1 MQDTWNSQ
9 FDEQPVRI
17 TDYLRILYRGRW
29 IIVFSFISVFA
40 ATAYFSFTTPPI
52 YESSCKVIVVQSG
65 GLERTLFSVSPFGQ
79 QMTRL
84 NNQLQIL
91 KSRYLAIKV
100 VDYLSNSTEYDSLL
114 AANYNL
120 SGEEAIPNKPGI
132 GQIMRSMDVSIIRD
146 TDIIQIKMKASSGW
160 EAAYLANSVAEV
172 YKELDQ
178 TTNRQEITQ
187 VVDFLDDQLEKIE
200 KELKYSEEAFKE
212 FQQESGSVSLTGDAA
227 LIVNQ
232 LVTFESAYREAQIEI
247 STNSTRLAGLKSR
260 LGELKQSLV
269 ADLADI
275 THPKIIEY
283 RSRIASIEAN
293 LATYKIQGVPDNF
306 PQVEKEKKNLE
317 GLKKSLADETK
328 KLLLAKIPVG
338 DPLQRNQGLVE
349 AIITSEIEI
358 SAFGARAAA
367 LKTIVDDFDSKLE
380 ELPEKTLQLA
390 RLERSRR
397 LNENIYLMMKEKY
410 EETRITRAGQIGK
423 IRMVDGAV
431 PSGNPISPKTNR
443 NLLLGA
449 LIGLGLGI
457 GITFLIEYM
466 DNSIRTI
473 ENVERLKLPLLGSI
487 PEIKPELTNGK
498 WKPLFIKQFQSK
510 NDKKVEEGKI
520 AERLITHLKPKS
532 HISEAYR
539 ALRTQLQYSKTDDPA
554 RTILVS
560 SPGPGEG
567 KSTSV
572 ANLAIALAQ
581 MGSKVILVDTDLR
594 RPVLHNL
601 FNLSRE
607 VGLTNYL
614 VGNEPLTSIVKVT
627 EIENLHMITTGILPP
642 NPSEMIG
649 SKRMR
654 EFLQEIKQEF
664 EYVLFDSPPMI
675 AVTDALVLAP
685 LVDGVV
691 VVLRSGKTDRDA
703 ALRTFE
709 LLQNVRGRALGVLLN
724 DVSAS
729 NMYGSYYYYY
739 YYYYYYGD
747 SGEKKSRK
755 GGKHRRKHRKQSHK
769 ADV

>member
-1 MQDTWNSQ
+1 MQDSWNNQ
-9 FDEQPVRI
+9 FDEKPVRI

-29 IIVFSFISVFA
+29 IILLSFLSIFA
-40 ATAYFSFTTPPI
+40 ATAYFSFTTPPT
-52 YESSCKVIVVQSG
+52 YESSCKVIVDQSG
-65 GLERTLFSVSPFGQ
+65 GLDRTLFNVSPFSQ
-79 QMTRL
+79 QLTRL

-91 KSRYLAIKV
+91 KSRNLAVKV
-100 VDYLSNSTEYDSLL
+100 VDYLSSSTEYDSLR
-114 AANYNL
+114 AVNYNL
-120 SGEEAIPNKPGI
+120 LEDEAIPNKPGI
-132 GQIMRSMDVSIIRD
+132 GRIMRSMAVSIIRD
-146 TDIIQIKMKASSGW
+146 TDIILIKMQASSGW
-160 EAAYLANSVAEV
+160 EAAYLANSVFEV

-178 TTNRQEITQ
+178 STNQQEITQ
-187 VVDFLDDQLEKIE
+187 IVDFLDDQLEKIE
-200 KELKYSEEAFKE
+200 DELQYSEEALRT
-212 FQQESGSVSLTGDAA
+212 FQKKSGSVSLSGDAE
-227 LIVNQ
+227 LVVSQ
-232 LVTFESAYREAQIEI
+232 LVEFESAYREAQTEI
-247 STNSTRLAGLKSR
+247 STNATRLEGLKSR
-260 LGELKQSLV
+260 LGELRQSLET
-269 ADLADI
+269 DLADL
-275 THPKIIEY
+275 THPKINEY
-283 RSRIASIEAN
+283 RSRIASIEAT
-293 LATYKIQGVPDNF
+293 LATYKIQGVPENL
-306 PQVEKEKKNLE
+306 PQVKKEKKNLV

-338 DPLQRNQGLVE
+338 DPLKRNQDLVE

-358 SAFGARAAA
+358 TAFEARASA
-367 LKTIVDDFDSKLE
+367 LKRIVDEYNIKLE
-380 ELPEKTLQLA
+380 ELPDKTLQLA
-390 RLERSRR
+390 RLERARR

-410 EETRITRAGQIGK
+410 EESRITRAGQIGK
-423 IRMVDGAV
+423 IRMVDEAV
-431 PSGNPISPKTNR
+431 PSGNPISPRTNR

-457 GITFLIEYM
+457 GITFMIEYM

-487 PEIKPELTNGK
+487 PEIHPELTNGK
-498 WKPLFIKQFQSK
+498 WKPHFIKQFQSK
-510 NDKKVEEGKI
+510 NGKKVDAGKI

-532 HISEAYR
+532 PISEAYR
-539 ALRTQLQYSKTDDPA
+539 ALRTQLQYSKTDEPI

-581 MGSKVILVDTDLR
+581 MGSKVVLADTDLR

-614 VGNEPLTSIVKVT
+614 VGNEPLAGIVKAT
-627 EIENLHMITTGILPP
+627 EIENLHIITTGILPP
-642 NPSEMIG
+642 NPSEMVG

-654 EFLQEIKQEF
+654 EFLHEIKQEF

-685 LVDGVV
+685 WVDGVV
-691 VVLRSGKTDRDA
+691 VVIRSGKTDQDA
-703 ALRTFE
+703 AMRSFE
-709 LLQNVRGRALGVLLN
+709 LLQNVHGRALGVLLN
-724 DVSAS
+724 DVSSS

-739 YYYYYYGD
+739 YYYYYYGE

-755 GGKHRRKHRKQSHK
+755 GGKHRRKHRKHTQK

>member
-1 MQDTWNSQ
+1 LQDTWNSQ

-40 ATAYFSFTTPPI
+40 ATAYFSFTTPPT
-52 YESSCKVIVVQSG
+52 YESSYKVIVDQSG
-65 GLERTLFSVSPFGQ
+65 GLERTLFSVSPFSQ
-79 QMTRL
+79 QLTRL

-91 KSRYLAIKV
+91 KSRHLAVKV
-100 VDYLSNSTEYDSLL
+100 VDYLSNSTEYDSLRS
-114 AANYNL
+114 ANYNL
-120 SGEEAIPNKPGI
+120 SEDEVIPNKPGI
-132 GQIMRSMDVSIIRD
+132 GRIMRSMAVSIIRD
-146 TDIIQIKMKASSGW
+146 TDIIQIKMQASSGW
-160 EAAYLANSVAEV
+160 EAAFLANSVVEV
-172 YKELDQ
+172 YKEIDQ
-178 TTNRQEITQ
+178 YTNRQEITQ

-200 KELKYSEEAFKE
+200 KELKYSEEELKK
-212 FQQESGSVSLTGDAA
+212 FQKISGSVSLSGDAA
-227 LIVNQ
+227 LIVSQ
-232 LVTFESAYREAQIEI
+232 LVEFESAYREAQIEI
-247 STNSTRLAGLKSR
+247 STNSKRLEGLKSR
-260 LGELKQSLV
+260 LGELKQSLE
-269 ADLADI
+269 ADLADL
-275 THPKIIEY
+275 THPKINEY
-283 RSRIASIEAN
+283 RSRIASIEAT
-293 LATYKIQGVPDNF
+293 LVTYKIQGVPDNL
-306 PQVEKEKKNLE
+306 PQVQKEKKNLE

-328 KLLLAKIPVG
+328 NLLLAKIPVD
-338 DPLQRNQGLVE
+338 DPLMRNQRLVE

-358 SAFGARAAA
+358 SVFEVRASA
-367 LKTIVDDFDSKLE
+367 LKRIVDDFDSKLE

-410 EETRITRAGQIGK
+410 EESRITRAGQIGK
-423 IRMVDGAV
+423 IRMIDEAV
-431 PSGNPISPKTNR
+431 PSGSPISPKTNR

-466 DNSIRTI
+466 DNSIRTV

-487 PEIKPELTNGK
+487 PQIQPELTNGK
-498 WKPLFIKQFQSK
+498 WKPHFIKQFQSK
-510 NDKKVEEGKI
+510 NGKKVEAGKI

-532 HISEAYR
+532 PISEAYR
-539 ALRTQLQYSKTDDPA
+539 TLRTQLQYSKTDEPV

-581 MGSKVILVDTDLR
+581 MGSKVVLVDTDLR

-614 VGNEPLTSIVKVT
+614 VSNEPLASIIKAT
-627 EIENLHMITTGILPP
+627 EIENLQMITTGILPP
-642 NPSEMIG
+642 NPSEMVG

-664 EYVLFDSPPMI
+664 DYILFDSPPMI

-685 LVDGVV
+685 WVDGVV
-691 VVLRSGKTDRDA
+691 VVLRSGKTDQDA
-703 ALRTFE
+703 ALRSFE
-709 LLQNVRGRALGVLLN
+709 LLQNVNGRALGVLLN
-724 DVSAS
+724 DVSAA

-739 YYYYYYGD
+739 YYYYYYGE
-747 SGEKKSRK
+747 SGDKKSRK
-755 GGKHRRKHRKQSHK
+755 SGKHRRKHRKHSQKTS
-769 ADV
+769 V